1 MLYNKAVEQDNW
13 RAALEREVE
22 QAGRARADGLE
33 GRARV
38 CARRAAA
45 VAIQEYYRRQAPGGS
60 VPRRSALE
68 WIEVLKDD
76 PNAAQVRGSLELFLI
91 RVRPDFQLPVD
102 VDLIAEI
109 RGLVNHLGLDDV

>member
-1 MLYNKAVEQDNW
+1 MQ
-13 RAALEREVE
+13 
-22 QAGRARADGLE
+22 QAGQARADGLE

-45 VAIQEYYRRQAPGGS
+45 AAIQEYYRRQAPGGC

-68 WIEVLKDD
+68 WIEALKDD
-76 PNAAQVRGSLELFLI
+76 PAAAHLRETLELFLI
-91 RVRPDFQLPVD
+91 RVRPDFQLPVEA
-102 VDLIAEI
+102 DLLAEI